1 MILSSFTARGDIL
14 GAFHYL
20 ILNLQN
26 NENETKK
33 KNDFLQHLDKITLI
47 RREKPYVSNLI

>member
-33 KNDFLQHLDKITLI
+33 NDFLQHLDKITLI